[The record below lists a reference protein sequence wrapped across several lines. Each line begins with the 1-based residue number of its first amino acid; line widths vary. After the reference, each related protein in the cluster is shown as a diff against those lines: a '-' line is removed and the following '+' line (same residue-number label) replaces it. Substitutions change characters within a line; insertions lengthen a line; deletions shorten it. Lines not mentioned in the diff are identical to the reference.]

1 LKTLAAVLTK
11 LHAPLELMELELPP
25 LREGEVLVEM
35 KYSGICRS
43 QLNEIKGFKG
53 HDPYLPHT
61 LGHEGSGIVRSI
73 GPGITKVT
81 EGDHV
86 VLTWIKGEGK
96 DATGITYSS
105 GKTIVNSG
113 PISTFI
119 NYAIIA
125 ENRVVPIPKTTSF
138 KEAALYGCAIPT
150 GSGIVFNE
158 LQITPGSSIAIFG
171 LGGIGLSALIAA
183 HQAGASPIIAIDTNE
198 DKFPLA
204 KGFGATHTLLYHP
217 TTLKQSVLEITKG
230 GVDFAIEAAGVKEVM
245 ELAFQMVKDK
255 TGLCI
260 LAGNVPSGVWIE
272 CDPFDFIKGKRLI
285 GTWGGGVKPDR
296 DIPEFLKRY
305 ASTSLN
311 LHDLIS
317 HEAPLEEIN
326 TLISLLDQGKA
337 TRALIRF

>member
-1 LKTLAAVLTK
+1 MKTIAAVLTK
-11 LHAPLELMELELPP
+11 LHAPLELMELELLP

-61 LGHEGSGIVRSI
+61 LGHEGSGIVRAVGS
-73 GPGITKVT
+73 GITKVN

-96 DATGITYSS
+96 DASGITYLS

-125 ENRVVPIPKTTSF
+125 ENRVVPIPKTISLR
-138 KEAALYGCAIPT
+138 EAALYGCAIPT

-158 LQITPGSSIAIFG
+158 LKIAAGSSAAIFG

-183 HQAGASPIIAIDTNE
+183 HQAGANPIIAIDANE
-198 DKFPLA
+198 EKFTLA
-204 KGFGATHTLLYHP
+204 RKFGATHTILYHKA
-217 TTLKQSVLEITKG
+217 TLKQSVLGITTG

-245 ELAFQMVKDK
+245 ELAFEVVKDK

-260 LAGNVPSGVWIE
+260 LAGNVPSGTRIE

-305 ASTSLN
+305 ATTTLN

-317 HEAPLEEIN
+317 HEAPLTEIN
-326 TLISLLDQGKA
+326 SLIDLLDQGKA